1 LTGQK
6 SSGTCGLF
14 MSDPDAP
21 LDRPLAEKTGPVS
34 TDRTGLSAILSRFRH
49 KAVELIYPPQCVQC
63 EAATMSAQALC
74 PACWRALP
82 LIEQPCCDRLGV
94 PFAADYGP
102 GLLSPQ
108 ALADP
113 PRFDRARAV
122 CLHKEGGRALV
133 TRLKFGERLD
143 LAKVMGLMM
152 AQAGREVLA
161 GADMLIPVPLHWFRL
176 WRRRYNQAALLADV
190 VSGHSGI
197 PVERQLLRRIRHTR
211 PQVGLTRDAR
221 RTNLVKAFALDSQR
235 LDAVKGR
242 AVVLVDDVRTT
253 SSTLNAC
260 AHILRKAGAARIE
273 CLTFTL
279 VDGAE
284 E

>member
-1 LTGQK
+1 MT
-6 SSGTCGLF
+6 
-14 MSDPDAP
+14 DPDVP
-21 LDRPLAEKTGPVS
+21 PVEIPGPVT
-34 TDRTGLSAILSRFRH
+34 TDRARLSGLLSRFRRR
-49 KAVELIYPPQCVQC
+49 AVELVYPPQCVVC
-63 EAATMSAQALC
+63 ESATMSAQALC
-74 PACWRALP
+74 PRCWAGLP
-82 LIEQPCCDRLGV
+82 LIEAPLCDRLGV

-108 ALADP
+108 AIADP

-122 CLHKEGGRALV
+122 ALHKGEAKALV
-133 TRLKFGERLD
+133 SRLKFGERLD

-152 AQAGREVLA
+152 AQAGREVLS

-197 PVERQLLRRIRHTR
+197 PVERKLLRRIRHTR

-260 AHILRKAGAARIE
+260 AHILRKAGAARID

>member
-1 LTGQK
+1 MPETDTPILKETPDPE
-6 SSGTCGLF
+6 GT
-14 MSDPDAP
+14 
-21 LDRPLAEKTGPVS
+21 RPVS
-34 TDRTGLSAILSRFRH
+34 TDRAGVSGFLRRFRRA
-49 KAVELIYPPQCVQC
+49 AVELVYPPQCVVC
-63 EAATMSAQALC
+63 ESATMSAQALC
-74 PACWRALP
+74 PACWSALP
-82 LIEQPCCDRLGV
+82 LIEAPLCDRLGV
-94 PFAADYGP
+94 PFAVDYGP

-108 ALADP
+108 AIADP

-122 CLHKEGGRALV
+122 ALHKEGARALV

-161 GADMLIPVPLHWFRL
+161 GADMLIPVPLHWLRL
-176 WRRRYNQAALLADV
+176 WRRRYNQAVLLADV
-190 VSGHSGI
+190 VGAHTGLS
-197 PVERQLLRRIRHTR
+197 VERHLLRRIRHTK
-211 PQVGLTRDAR
+211 PQVGLNLEAR
-221 RTNLVKAFALDSQR
+221 RTNLVKAFALDPAR
-235 LDAVKGR
+235 LEAVKGK

-260 AHILRKAGAARIE
+260 AHILRRAGATRID